1 MINLDYD
8 VLYAFL
14 GSFVFYLML
23 IWKGLLFLDPGLIV
37 PCILWE
43 EKERIYIYIYRCT
56 LSIDLIDPRT
66 THIIWTHQVGPDCT
80 RHGVTV

>member
-1 MINLDYD
+1 LYFCFHVYEGFKACLNMINLDYD

-43 EKERIYIYIYRCT
+43 EKERIYIYIY
-56 LSIDLIDPRT
+56 IYI
-66 THIIWTHQVGPDCT
+66 
-80 RHGVTV
+80 